1 MSDRARAGAGGRPRP
16 RVEQPGGLQNPSWE
30 AFFGL
35 GQRKPPRPRKESR
48 FGAIGNVKTPV
59 FPQSESSRLPA
70 LSGIRADVSFRG
82 LGACAPA
89 AGRDYCQRSAGGA
102 NARSRWLGRKEVSGF
117 QPIKSAG
124 TQTTVH
130 HFAQTCASQTAI
142 FLSGSGTL
150 SFVLSKES
158 VPAGPGAASPEI
170 PAAGVAAYKAY
181 PPWRDKK

>member
-1 MSDRARAGAGGRPRP
+1 MHQKETPQTP
-16 RVEQPGGLQNPSWE
+16 K
-30 AFFGL
+30 
-35 GQRKPPRPRKESR
+35 RKMLVLR
-48 FGAIGNVKTPV
+48 GNSP
-59 FPQSESSRLPA
+59 
-70 LSGIRADVSFRG
+70 GIRQNSPDVGANPGAVLRSCLYVNIIADRG

-89 AGRDYCQRSAGGA
+89 TGRDYCQRSAGGA

-117 QPIKSAG
+117 QPIKSVG
-124 TQTTVH
+124 TQTMAH
-130 HFAQTCASQTAI
+130 HFTPTRASQTAI
-142 FLSGSGTL
+142 FLLGSGTL

>member
-1 MSDRARAGAGGRPRP
+1 MARYAPKGALLPELVVTPGR
-16 RVEQPGGLQNPSWE
+16 VSLM
-30 AFFGL
+30 
-35 GQRKPPRPRKESR
+35 
-48 FGAIGNVKTPV
+48 
-59 FPQSESSRLPA
+59 
-70 LSGIRADVSFRG
+70 GIRASLQNRGFRFAAAYGRLVWAAVMVAGTFRQHFVVDSIPDVPP
-82 LGACAPA
+82 LDNCP
-89 AGRDYCQRSAGGA
+89 RSAGEA

-117 QPIKSAG
+117 QPIKSVG

-142 FLSGSGTL
+142 FLSGSGTP